1 MITHAA
7 GVIEV
12 RASLV
17 WQSPDDVPQ
26 SGLLP
31 LFPETVLARLTDS
44 QETEET
50 GRFITGE
57 LRALHEP
64 SLTQA
69 LDHFLRTV
77 TAKAALTDAVL
88 EVRTFRTVNPK
99 PSDAAL
105 VCGVARRLWDA
116 GFRVTFGPSWGPV
129 TGADLALG
137 TGGSDSALEGFV
149 REAETWEAVS
159 SHP

>member
-7 GVIEV
+7 GVVEV
-12 RASLV
+12 WASLA
-17 WQSPDDVPQ
+17 WQTPNDVPQ
-26 SGLLP
+26 SDLLP
-31 LFPETVLARLTDS
+31 VFPRTVLARLIDS
-44 QETEET
+44 QGIDETE
-50 GRFITGE
+50 RLITGE

-88 EVRTFRTVNPK
+88 EVRTFRTVDPK

-149 REAETWEAVS
+149 
-159 SHP
+159 P